1 MYIKILQYPW
11 NMALHKLSV
20 NYDIVKGRGEV
31 KYLAERADII
41 KIILRIQFCASLPV
55 SFPFPSPCLTSC
67 LSPASLNCQ
76 HTCTFLMV
84 MAKPQCQLERKV
96 TFHGW
101 CNWRRVF
108 LRSRG
113 GSAFWESLRTLAYSK
128 VTYLG
133 YWIIFE
139 KKNTWSG
146 LNFYCGSPSYSQGLS
161 EWSEQDRLPSRGRI
175 WIASKGKLQV
185 IGSSM

>member
-139 KKNTWSG
+139 KKILDRASIFIVALPHIVRDWVSG
-146 LNFYCGSPSYSQGLS
+146 QNKIGCQAEVGY
-161 EWSEQDRLPSRGRI
+161 E
-175 WIASKGKLQV
+175 LQAKE
-185 IGSSM
+185 SCR